1 MDADLGVPSAFDDE
15 PGIRGQIARLARV
28 LHGAPRRTQTPE
40 AVLGEVTTAATEL
53 IPGVAHAGVTLVR
66 GNPRDGGRVELES
79 TAATGP
85 VPETVDRL
93 QHEHGQ
99 GPCFAAVRDSNTV
112 LVDDMTRDERWPA
125 FLAAV
130 RTHTPVRSSLSIELY
145 TTDQELGAL
154 NFYAD
159 TPHAFDRDSI
169 ALALNL
175 ATHAAIA
182 LSSARREE
190 QFHSAL
196 ASRDIIGQAKGMIM
210 ERYNIDALQAFE
222 LLRKLSQD
230 SNTRLTD
237 IATQLVHADHPT
249 TAG

>member
-1 MDADLGVPSAFDDE
+1 LYL
-15 PGIRGQIARLARV
+15 RG
-28 LHGAPRRTQTPE
+28 
-40 AVLGEVTTAATEL
+40 AA
-53 IPGVAHAGVTLVR
+53 
-66 GNPRDGGRVELES
+66 
-79 TAATGP
+79 
-85 VPETVDRL
+85 
-93 QHEHGQ
+93 
-99 GPCFAAVRDSNTV
+99 
-112 LVDDMTRDERWPA
+112 M
-125 FLAAV
+125 
-130 RTHTPVRSSLSIELY
+130 LSILHRFESLRQTRGGSLY

-154 NFYAD
+154 NLYAE
-159 TPHAFDRDSI
+159 TPHAFDRDSL

-230 SNTRLTD
+230 SNMRLAD
-237 IATQLVHADHPT
+237 VAKQLVHSDHPT
-249 TAG
+249 AP